1 MLGLPPSTEVNKF
14 VAKQKFFDRADLSP
28 AVKQAFTND
37 IEKIVWANKI
47 APKTMNISA
56 DGNIEE
62 LEVFHI
68 KLKTDRFNEKV
79 LEAIDKAI
87 PYYILFVLEY
97 NGKFQLWLGYKEK
110 SANKINIIRYFN
122 SEWQR
127 EPSIVLQGN
136 TLNGIYE
143 GFLRQLSDNLIDTA
157 SGRDIKAV
165 VDKTVE
171 IQWLEKQIEKLT
183 KKMLAEKQFNRQCEL
198 RARIKEIETK
208 IQLLKGTNNG
218 QNEDGNSQ

>member
-28 AVKQAFTND
+28 AVRQSFTSD
-37 IEKIVWANKI
+37 IDKIVWANKI

-56 DGNIEE
+56 SGGIEE
-62 LEVFHI
+62 LEIFHI

-110 SANKINIIRYFN
+110 NANGANKTNIIRYFN
-122 SEWQR
+122 SDWQR
-127 EPSIVLQGN
+127 EPQIFLQGN
-136 TLNGIYE
+136 SLNSIYE
-143 GFLRQLSDNLIDTA
+143 NFLSQLSNNLINPA
-157 SGRDIKAV
+157 SEQDIKTKV
-165 VDKTVE
+165 NKTVE
-171 IQWLEKQIEKLT
+171 IQNLEKQIEKLT
-183 KKMLAEKQFNRQCEL
+183 RKMLAEKQFNRQCEI
-198 RARIKEIETK
+198 RSQIKEIETHVK
-208 IQLLKGTNNG
+208 SLKGENNG
-218 QNEDGNSQ
+218 

>member
-1 MLGLPPSTEVNKF
+1 MLGLPQSTEVNKF

-37 IEKIVWANKI
+37 VEKIVWANKI

-56 DGNIEE
+56 DGDIEE
-62 LEVFHI
+62 LEIFHI
-68 KLKTDRFNEKV
+68 KLKNGVFNEKM

-110 SANKINIIRYFN
+110 SASGANKTNIVRYFN

-127 EPSIVLQGN
+127 EPDIAWQGN
-136 TLNGIYE
+136 TLDNIYE
-143 GFLRQLSDNLIDTA
+143 NLLSRLSDNLIDTA
-157 SGRDIKAV
+157 SEQDIKTKV
-165 VDKTVE
+165 NRTVE
-171 IQWLEKQIEKLT
+171 LQKLEKQIEKLT
-183 KKMLAEKQFNRQCEL
+183 RKMLAEKQFNRQCEL
-198 RARIKEIETK
+198 RTQIKNLESQ
-208 IQLLKGTNNG
+208 IQSLKGADNG
-218 QNEDGNSQ
+218 

>member
-28 AVKQAFTND
+28 AVRQSFTSD
-37 IEKIVWANKI
+37 IDKIVWANKI

-56 DGNIEE
+56 SGGIEE
-62 LEVFHI
+62 LEIFHI

-110 SANKINIIRYFN
+110 NANGANKTNIIRYFN
-122 SEWQR
+122 SDWQR
-127 EPSIVLQGN
+127 EPQIFLQGN
-136 TLNGIYE
+136 TLNSIYE
-143 GFLRQLSDNLIDTA
+143 NFLSQLSNNLINPA
-157 SGRDIKAV
+157 SEQDIKTKV
-165 VDKTVE
+165 NKTLE
-171 IQWLEKQIEKLT
+171 IQKLEKQIEKLT
-183 KKMLAEKQFNRQCEL
+183 RKMLAEKQFNRQCEI
-198 RARIKEIETK
+198 RSQIKENEH
-208 IQLLKGTNNG
+208 LLQELKNG
-218 QNEDGNSQ
+218 C